1 MMGDAELPHSVPE
14 ASIMA
19 MPLPVYTTEDLRR
32 FPHDGNRY
40 ELLEG
45 MLIVTPAPGSA
56 HQIVLA
62 RLNATLVPYLGSTG
76 LALAVLPGEIEI
88 APKTL
93 LDPDLLVIPTRYKPG
108 TPWTQMTGWWLAVE
122 VFSRSSKVYDRDFKR
137 DAYLR
142 LGVAEVWLVD
152 LREKCVLLSRPEG
165 PRDIRHAGTLVWEP
179 KEMPAPMT
187 LDVARLFDGMD

>member
-1 MMGDAELPHSVPE
+1 
-14 ASIMA
+14 MA
-19 MPLPVYTTEDLRR
+19 MPLPVYTTSDLRR
-32 FPHDGNRY
+32 FPRDGNRY

-45 MLIVTPAPGSA
+45 LLLVTPAPGSA
-56 HQIVLA
+56 HQMVLA
-62 RLNATLVPYLGSTG
+62 RLHAALAPYLGTAG
-76 LALAVLPGEIEI
+76 LALAVCPGEIEV

-108 TPWTQMTGWWLAVE
+108 TPWTKMTGWWLAVE

-152 LREKCVLLSRPEG
+152 LRERCVLVSRPDG
-165 PRDIRHAGTLVWEP
+165 PRDARHAGELVWHP
-179 KEMPAPMT
+179 KEMTAPMS
-187 LDVARLFDGMD
+187 LDVGRLFEGMD